1 MSKLFN
7 LDEENFKSEILENSV
22 VMLDFWADWCGSCK
36 ILNPI
41 LEELSQEMKAKIY
54 KVNVDDNPKLVN
66 KFEVK
71 SIPTMIIFK
80 NGEKVE
86 QVVGYKSKDELKEII
101 MEKFN

>member
-41 LEELSQEMKAKIY
+41 LEELSQEMRAKIY

>member
-1 MSKLFN
+1 MSKLLN
-7 LDEENFKSEILENSV
+7 LNEENFKTEILDNNV

-41 LEELSQEMKAKIY
+41 LEELSEEMKTKIY

-86 QVVGYKSKDELKEII
+86 QVIGYKSKDELKEII
-101 MEKFN
+101 LEKLN